1 MGYSKTIALLAGAAM
16 GLTTSAQAQSLDQ
29 VRAYNAQAAANAEG
43 YTSTLASS
51 AVSGPTISGQIQFR
65 YYLNWRDDNTLS
77 DDLTN
82 GFQTRRTKLE
92 ASGEVADGWSY
103 FVQLAADF
111 DGGGIGLQEAWV
123 KYKVSDTSDLTWG
136 QFKLPLLREE
146 LVSSKRQL
154 AMERSVTNETFTQD
168 RSQGI
173 QYGWNS
179 DNVKVR
185 VAFSD
190 GLNTEN
196 TDFTSG
202 TEADW
207 AFTGRVD
214 YLGAGQWSQFDDF
227 TSWRGSNFAW
237 MIGGA
242 AHYQSGGST
251 VGTLDADLFQITVDG
266 SVEGDGWN
274 AFAAFIYRML
284 DVSGGVDADDF
295 GFVVQGGYF
304 VHDQVEVFARWDAIF
319 LDDNSVLAPNADTA
333 LNFITVG
340 ANYFPF
346 PDSDAA
352 RITADLVFALDETTG
367 LVNPLSGDSRT
378 GLLGDPSSGEV
389 DLRIQFQ
396 LKF

>member
-304 VHDQVEVFARWDAIF
+304 VDPQWEIFGRYDMVSPDDYGGGDDQF
-319 LDDNSVLAPNADTA
+319 N
-333 LNFITVG
+333 TVTFG
-340 ANYFPF
+340 VNHYVI
-346 PDSDAA
+346 PDSHAA
-352 RITADLVFALDETTG
+352 KFTADVAYFIDAVSDSSA
-367 LVNPLSGDSRT
+367 VISADSGQ
-378 GLLGDPSSGEV
+378 GLLSSSEDGQWV
-389 DLRIQFQ
+389 LRFQFQ
-396 LKF
+396 LLF